1 MAMVEAQKTEQLEQQ
16 ISRLS
21 DRINNEVEKINLKL
35 NFLIDILR
43 KGKVGETKELI
54 ALASDVP
61 DISTFV
67 DWFLEKLE

>member
-1 MAMVEAQKTEQLEQQ
+1 MVEAERATPEQLEER

-21 DRINNEVEKINLKL
+21 DRINSEVEKINFKL
-35 NFLIDILR
+35 DFLIDILR